1 MARYLVYTSPARG
14 HLYPIV
20 PTLEELRRR
29 GHEVV
34 VRTLSSEVGLLRNL
48 DFEVEAID
56 PAIER
61 REIDD
66 WRARTPIGALQAALR
81 GFFER
86 ARHDGPDLRRAIDE
100 GHPDML
106 LVDINTWG
114 AMAVAETTGIP
125 WATWCPY
132 FLPVPSR
139 DAPPF
144 GLGVPPA
151 RSARPPTRPP
161 AELGS
166 V

>member
-14 HLYPIV
+14 HLYPVV

-34 VRTLSSEVGLLRNL
+34 VRTLSSEVELLREL
-48 DFEVEAID
+48 GFEAEAID

-66 WRARTPIGALQAALR
+66 WRARTPIGALQASLR

-86 ARHDGPDLRRAIDE
+86 ARYDGPDLRRAIE
-100 GHPDML
+100 AKRPHVL

-114 AMAVAETTGIP
+114 AMATGR
-125 WATWCPY
+125 
-132 FLPVPSR
+132 PVGCRGRPGALTSCLFPR
-139 DAPPF
+139 AMLRRLAWGFHPHA
-144 GLGVPPA
+144 G
-151 RSARPPTRPP
+151 RSA
-161 AELGS
+161 ACAIAC
-166 V
+166 